1 MDPREIPAVNER
13 IKAVRRT
20 LGLSQAKFSS
30 LTALSSGYIAKIET
44 GHLVVNE
51 RLIKLVC
58 SSFNVS
64 ESYLRYGEG
73 GMFLADL
80 PDDKFK
86 NLVSMVKGLPPK
98 YQEFLFGVLDML
110 LKMKDAD

>member
-1 MDPREIPAVNER
+1 MEAGEMPAINER
-13 IKAVRRT
+13 MKAVRHA

-30 LTALSSGYIAKIET
+30 IIALSGGYVARIET
-44 GHLVVNE
+44 GHLTVNE

-58 SSFNVS
+58 SSFNVN

-73 GMFLADL
+73 ALFRDDV

-86 NLVSMVKGLPPK
+86 NLASLVKGLPPK
-98 YQEFLFGVLDML
+98 YQDFLFGVLDML
-110 LKMKDAD
+110 LKMKDK